1 VACAVGDLLQIDTAV
16 PAGAW
21 RRSPVV
27 ADARRVVVLRPP
39 GSVLTGLLAHLSR
52 LPRYRDLLWTLTVHR
67 IRVRY
72 KQSALGWVW
81 AVLQPL
87 LLMLIFTL
95 LFSVTSSRVATGGIP
110 YTVFVYAAVLPW
122 SFFSTAVGNGTNSLV
137 GQAPLVTK
145 VWFPREILPL
155 SYVTAALFDF
165 LVASLLLVAL
175 MLYHHVAPTWLA
187 VVGVPLVGLMS
198 ILAFA
203 VGVAF
208 AAVQVRYRD
217 VGIAM
222 PLLLQVWMFLSPVV
236 YPYSQVP
243 TRYRWLYQLNPMAGL
258 IEGFRRVTV
267 LAQPPD
273 WRLAG
278 VSAVICL
285 LALPVCYLY
294 FKYVDATV
302 ADRL

>member
-1 VACAVGDLLQIDTAV
+1 MSDSLPIDEIS
-16 PAGAW
+16 AGAW
-21 RRSPVV
+21 EGASQADHARPVV
-27 ADARRVVVLRPP
+27 ILRPP
-39 GSVLTGLLAHLSR
+39 GSVLTGLLAHLAR
-52 LPRYRDLLWTLTVHR
+52 LPRYSDLLWTLTVHR
-67 IRVRY
+67 VKVRY

-87 LLMLIFTL
+87 MLMLISTL
-95 LFSVTSSRVATGGIP
+95 LFSVTSTKVPTNGVP

-165 LVASLLLVAL
+165 VVASLLLVAL
-175 MLYHHVAPTWLA
+175 MLFDRVAPTRL
-187 VVGVPLVGLMS
+187 VLLGIPLVILMAVF
-198 ILAFA
+198 AFA
-203 VGVAF
+203 IGMAF

-222 PLLLQVWMFLSPVV
+222 PLLLQVWMFVSPVF

-243 TRYRWLYQLNPMAGL
+243 VRYRWFFQLNPMAGL
-258 IEGFRRVTV
+258 IDGFRRVTV

-273 WRLAG
+273 WRLVA

-285 LALPVCYLY
+285 LTLPVCYLY
-294 FKYVDATV
+294 FKYVDATM